1 MKPFYIFFIS
11 LILFVVTSLIYAAYL
26 PYMPYK
32 TDATVTEIEGD
43 LITVTTDHGN
53 VYQFYGTGFHK
64 GDIVIIT
71 FDTKGDNDCTN
82 DEIVDAKLK

>member
-11 LILFVVTSLIYAAYL
+11 LTLFVVTSLMYAAYL

-43 LITVTTDHGN
+43 LITVTTEHGN
-53 VYQFYGTGFHK
+53 MYQFYGTGFCN
-64 GDIVIIT
+64 GDKVIVSI
-71 FDTKGDNDCTN
+71 DTKGDNDCTN
-82 DEIVDAKLK
+82 DEIIDVEIK